1 MNDILNRWL
10 RTAKP
15 GSWRDRAVYFY
26 IYTLVCKERTK
37 LALARLFLPERLY
50 WRYLLGK

>member
-1 MNDILNRWL
+1 MKTIINRWS

-15 GSWRDRAVYFY
+15 GSWRDRAVFFF
-26 IYTLVCKERTK
+26 IYTLVCKEQAK
-37 LALARLFLPERLY
+37 LVLARLFLPKRLY